1 MIYLFYNNLADKDN
15 KKETKNLKIVH
26 QSNKKNICNHYKFT
40 PPYFIEIIFDLLKNL
55 SYICKMKEQF
65 HLKKSNNYYKP

>member
-26 QSNKKNICNHYKFT
+26 QSNKKSICNHYKFT
-40 PPYFIEIIFDLLKNL
+40 PPIFL
-55 SYICKMKEQF
+55 E
-65 HLKKSNNYYKP
+65 